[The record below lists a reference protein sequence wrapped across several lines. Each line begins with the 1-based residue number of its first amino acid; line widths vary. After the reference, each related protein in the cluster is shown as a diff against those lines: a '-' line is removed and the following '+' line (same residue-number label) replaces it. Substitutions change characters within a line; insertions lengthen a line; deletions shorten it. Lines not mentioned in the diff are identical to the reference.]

1 MAWAGGS
8 VAGEVAVAIK
18 EERGKNMEG
27 KTERGRRWECV
38 KVGHHKDI
46 GRTIGEWEKNGW
58 RLHTYQA
65 QGSPTM
71 VNHYL
76 LFVKEGS

>member
-1 MAWAGGS
+1 MERIVASKCLIHCLLGG
-8 VAGEVAVAIK
+8 EILMK
-18 EERGKNMEG
+18 QY
-27 KTERGRRWECV
+27 ECV
-38 KVGHHKDI
+38 QVGHHKNI
-46 GRTIGEWEKNGW
+46 SNTIQEWQLNGW

-76 LFVKEGS
+76 LFEKD

>member
-1 MAWAGGS
+1 M
-8 VAGEVAVAIK
+8 K
-18 EERGKNMEG
+18 QY
-27 KTERGRRWECV
+27 ECV
-38 KVGHHKDI
+38 QIGHHKNI
-46 GRTIGEWEKNGW
+46 GKTIHEWQLNGW

-76 LFVKEGS
+76 LFEKVE

>member
-1 MAWAGGS
+1 MERVICYTSYQLIVGG
-8 VAGEVAVAIK
+8 EFPLK
-18 EERGKNMEG
+18 QY
-27 KTERGRRWECV
+27 ECV
-38 KVGHHKDI
+38 QVGHHKNI
-46 GRTIGEWEKNGW
+46 SKTIHEWQQNGW

-76 LFVKEGS
+76 LFEKDE

>member
-1 MAWAGGS
+1 M
-8 VAGEVAVAIK
+8 K
-18 EERGKNMEG
+18 E
-27 KTERGRRWECV
+27 WICV
-38 KVGHHKDI
+38 QVGHHKNI
-46 GRTIGEWEKNGW
+46 GKVIEEHQREGW

-76 LFVKEGS
+76 LFEKDTA